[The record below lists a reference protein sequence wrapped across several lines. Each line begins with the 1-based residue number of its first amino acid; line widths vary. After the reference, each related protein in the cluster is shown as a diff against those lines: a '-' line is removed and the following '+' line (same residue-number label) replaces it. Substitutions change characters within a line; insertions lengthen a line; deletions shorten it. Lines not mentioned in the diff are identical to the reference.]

1 MGGGGNNPD
10 FWADLALDVLC
21 SSRIVPA
28 AVFALGCIHFEE
40 LGDGVRLNLRHR
52 EFAKVDRG
60 GQGGLT
66 DSPDRLDTASAG

>member
-28 AVFALGCIHFEE
+28 AVFALGCLVGFAA
-40 LGDGVRLNLRHR
+40 GRLL
-52 EFAKVDRG
+52 
-60 GQGGLT
+60 
-66 DSPDRLDTASAG
+66 